1 MHLTALASVLFT
13 LGECILRGN
22 VKFAPVSAPPE
33 CSVVLLSPCRPR
45 PRRRMGGGASREGLS
60 SSRPP
65 SSSIPLFRSSAQ
77 QNEGAAGV
85 AVLSPSDDVHP
96 NLELARTERRAAM
109 QTSASALPL
118 AFSVCSPEGAR
129 EVSVRSPTHGAAL
142 PGWPPTGTIFHLT
155 LETAD
160 GFEHNYGLPR
170 LYE

>member
-1 MHLTALASVLFT
+1 M
-13 LGECILRGN
+13 
-22 VKFAPVSAPPE
+22 
-33 CSVVLLSPCRPR
+33 
-45 PRRRMGGGASREGLS
+45 
-60 SSRPP
+60 
-65 SSSIPLFRSSAQ
+65 
-77 QNEGAAGV
+77 
-85 AVLSPSDDVHP
+85 LSPSDDVHP

-160 GFEHNYGLPR
+160 GFEHNYGLPSDGWALSTWTKLNPNWLR
-170 LYE
+170 KPLQKGLIASLLDELNGEI